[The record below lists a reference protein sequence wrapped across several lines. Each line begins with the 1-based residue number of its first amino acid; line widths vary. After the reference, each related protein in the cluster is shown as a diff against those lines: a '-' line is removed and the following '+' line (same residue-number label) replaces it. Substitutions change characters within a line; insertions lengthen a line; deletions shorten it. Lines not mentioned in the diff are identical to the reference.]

1 MTGSG
6 FTDGKASHYTQF
18 CGVLLRASA
27 ETFRNAGSMMDEEDV
42 SVGGDFR
49 GLTPVRGLTPGPNG
63 DISRRGS
70 KKERRFNGSNG
81 NGNADKA
88 MSPQRQVDKAM
99 SPRPSD
105 RALSPRPDVIQE
117 APEERLQQ
125 EIKDKKSDQKQNES
139 EPAQTQQSY
148 LALTKLGGPDKK
160 PEVKPP
166 TASVPTQG
174 ITKQVKRNQQQQ
186 APAGG
191 FSNFLKGR

>member
-1 MTGSG
+1 MTGTG

-27 ETFRNAGSMMDEEDV
+27 ETFRNAGAMLDEEDV

-81 NGNADKA
+81 NGNVDKA

-99 SPRPSD
+99 SPRPSE
-105 RALSPRPDVIQE
+105 RALSTRPDVIQE

-125 EIKDKKSDQKQNES
+125 EIKDNKSDQKQNES
-139 EPAQTQQSY
+139 EPPQTQQSY
-148 LALTKLGGPDKK
+148 LALTKLGGPEKK
-160 PEVKPP
+160 PS
-166 TASVPTQG
+166 TTTSASTQG
-174 ITKQVKRNQQQQ
+174 MTKQVKRNQKQE
-186 APAGG
+186 ATATSGG
-191 FSNFLKGR
+191 LSSFLKGR